1 MNFKTSWKEENNFS
15 KLILTFITIKK
26 LQNHLHQITNKSIYH
41 HHFMINYLHINNH
54 VNVLII
60 KNNIQILWNININH
74 FMEEIIWNIKVEIYN
89 KDFLLYRIIKKI
101 KKIIKIKLNNYLKE
115 QNINLSIKKW
125 EWVKILK
132 KRLIQKIN
140 NI

>member
-1 MNFKTSWKEENNFS
+1 MNFNTSWKEENNFS

-26 LQNHLHQITNKSIYH
+26 LQNHLYKITNKLIYH
-41 HHFMINYLHINNH
+41 HHFMINYLHINNY

-74 FMEEIIWNIKVEIYN
+74 FMEEIIWNIKIEIYN
-89 KDFLLYRIIKKI
+89 KDFLLYKIIKKI
-101 KKIIKIKLNNYLKE
+101 KKIIKIKINNYLKE

-125 EWVKILK
+125 KWVKILK